1 MPLIKSSSKAA
12 ISKNISE
19 MVHAGHPQNQAIAA
33 AMDTARR
40 AKSRGKAG
48 GGPINTMTGLP
59 SAMKTPG
66 MPGQQKQDDQSR
78 GRGGPTVNPPAVAHV
93 PWRVKAPNSTAA
105 SIKAPPVAP
114 GALVG
119 PTPGR
124 ADAISTK
131 VPNGSHILPA
141 DTVSALGQGN
151 SMSGFNRLA
160 SAFPASARVGHPFG
174 QRGKRMAR
182 GGDPHKDKDLVDV
195 NLSHGEFRILPEDVI
210 AIGGGDRERGHE
222 ILDKFILHVRNK
234 QINKLKKL
242 PGPEK

>member
-1 MPLIKSSSKAA
+1 MPLIKSASKAA

-40 AKSRGKAG
+40 AKKKAG
-48 GGPINTMTGLP
+48 GGPIGMPPGL
-59 SAMKTPG
+59 K
-66 MPGQQKQDDQSR
+66 MPGQQNQADDQNK
-78 GRGGPTVNPPAVAHV
+78 GRGGPTVNPPAIPHV
-93 PWRVKAPNSTAA
+93 PWKVKAPNSIAA
-105 SIKAPPVAP
+105 SIKAPKVAP

-124 ADAISTK
+124 ADAVSTK

-151 SMSGFNRLA
+151 SSAGFARLS
-160 SAFPASARVGHPFG
+160 SAFPNSAKVGHPFG
-174 QRGKRMAR
+174 AGGRGPGTMAR
-182 GGDPHKDKDLVDV
+182 GGKADKDLVDV
-195 NLSHGEFRILPEDVI
+195 NLSHGEFRILPEDVA
-210 AIGGGDRERGHE
+210 AIGGGDREKGHD

-234 QINKLKKL
+234 QIRKLAKL

>member
-12 ISKNISE
+12 VSKNISE

-33 AMDTARR
+33 ALDTARR
-40 AKSRGKAG
+40 AKSKGKAG
-48 GGPINTMTGLP
+48 GGPMGMPPGL
-59 SAMKTPG
+59 K
-66 MPGQQKQDDQSR
+66 MPGQNNDQQDK
-78 GRGGPTVNPPAVAHV
+78 GRGGPTVNPPAIAHV
-93 PWRVKAPNSTAA
+93 PWRIKAPNSTAA
-105 SIKAPPVAP
+105 SIKAPSIAP
-114 GALVG
+114 GALIG

-124 ADAISTK
+124 ADALSAK

-151 SMSGFNRLA
+151 SMAGFHRLS

-174 QRGKRMAR
+174 SRGQRPGGMAKGGKSQ
-182 GGDPHKDKDLVDV
+182 GEKDLVPV

-222 ILDKFILHVRNK
+222 ILDKFILHVRKK
-234 QINKLKKL
+234 QIRKLAKL